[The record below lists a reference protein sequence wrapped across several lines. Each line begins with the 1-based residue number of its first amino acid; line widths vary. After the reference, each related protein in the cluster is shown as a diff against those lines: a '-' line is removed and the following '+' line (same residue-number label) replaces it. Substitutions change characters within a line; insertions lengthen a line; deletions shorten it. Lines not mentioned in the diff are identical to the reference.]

1 MKLRIASLVFAA
13 TITLG
18 GCSTSAGNETAEAA
32 ETITADV
39 NATMGEAVSDVD
51 AATAQAFGQ
60 AESAMNNASAASGN
74 TAILANEIEE

>member
-18 GCSTSAGNETAEAA
+18 GCSTEARNETAEAA
-32 ETITADV
+32 EAITADT
-39 NATMGEAVSDVD
+39 NATMGEAVGDVD

-60 AESAMNNASAASGN
+60 AESAMTNASAASGN
-74 TAILANEIEE
+74 AAISANEIEE